1 MAHPKPLIY
10 AVDDEPDILQ
20 LIAVNL
26 EKSGFRVKTFPKASP
41 LLKSLEKEVPDLL
54 VLDLMLPDMD
64 GLDLCRNL
72 KNDPKRKG
80 IPILILS
87 AKGDETDVVLGL
99 ELGADDYV
107 IKPFSPRELASRVR
121 AILRREKTAFE
132 EQGEILTVG
141 DILEMDF
148 LKFSASVQ
156 KRKVELTVTEFAILK
171 ILAQKPGWVFSREKL
186 LDLLWGDEKSVIDR
200 TIDVHIRHLREKLGP
215 AGDFIKSIRGI
226 GYKLEP

>member
-1 MAHPKPLIY
+1 MANPKPLIY

-26 EKSGFRVKTFPKASP
+26 ERSGFRVKTFPKASP
-41 LLKSLEKEVPDLL
+41 LFKALETETPDLL
-54 VLDLMLPDMD
+54 VLDLMLPDID

-72 KNDPKRKG
+72 KTDPKRKG

-99 ELGADDYV
+99 ELGADDYM
-107 IKPFSPRELASRVR
+107 IKPFSPKELAARVR

-132 EQGEILTVG
+132 EPSGTLTVGEILE
-141 DILEMDF
+141 IDF
-148 LKFSASVQ
+148 QKFTASV
-156 KRKVELTVTEFAILK
+156 RRRNVELTHAEFGILK
-171 ILAQKPGWVFSREKL
+171 ILSKKPGWVFTRKKI
-186 LDLLWGDEKSVIDR
+186 LDLLWGDEKWVIDR
-200 TIDVHIRHLREKLGP
+200 TIDVHIRHLRKKLGP
-215 AGDFIKSIRGI
+215 AGDFIKSIRGE